1 MLPRPLTGLPE
12 GNVGLW
18 KEIAFGR
25 KLGGHIVIRRQMKRK
40 ISKNAVLE
48 HLGQVPGVPIYT
60 GWRKK
65 KYTRLISYSEKTIS
79 VASLK

>member
-12 GNVGLW
+12 GNFGLW

-48 HLGQVPGVPIYT
+48 YLGQGPGVPIYI
-60 GWRKK
+60 
-65 KYTRLISYSEKTIS
+65 Y
-79 VASLK
+79 